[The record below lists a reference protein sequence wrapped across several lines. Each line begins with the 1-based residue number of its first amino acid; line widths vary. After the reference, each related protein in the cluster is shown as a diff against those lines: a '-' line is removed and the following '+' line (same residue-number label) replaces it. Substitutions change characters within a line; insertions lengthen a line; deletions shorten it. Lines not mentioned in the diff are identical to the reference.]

1 MTWSLLLACTLG
13 AADLNALKGIEV
25 IKTPAG
31 GQVIVTGSKAPIF
44 TVFRLGDPDR
54 LVVDLSSADA
64 AGVTGHKDGV
74 GPIAGVVASQF
85 NNERAN
91 VGRVLIALDGA
102 TNYNVKADGNRLLIS
117 VDGKADPTA
126 AAAPAPKTEEK
137 RVEEKAVEQPK
148 VAEAPKA
155 ETSPAASR
163 ASAAATEKGLV
174 ASRMDETTVKNPAH
188 TVKAVRL
195 KGEQLAIDTD
205 GEVASFELIELENPP
220 RLAIDLHDMHSA
232 IKSSKVS
239 GGALKGVRIGL
250 NPDKVRLVL
259 DMKGAM
265 PVYKANRTAR
275 GLVVTLSEDAAPAKK
290 AEAEPAGEAHM
301 EIDGKTV
308 QLDTKEPEKAAAVLD
323 VQFHES
329 KAGGRLELKLEG
341 STGWTTERPDYRSA
355 VLTLKSASIP
365 RRLERSL
372 DTSDLETPI
381 KMVSAFKAPGADDRV
396 RVVVAAESAIE
407 EQVVKTKDGLSW
419 RIRLKGSKTEEATTT
434 AQAAGFSD
442 EAEKYSEEGAPQK
455 ARYVGKR
462 VTFEFKDIDIHNLL
476 RIIAEISKKN
486 IVVSDDVSGKVT
498 IRLRNVPWDQ
508 ALELILRSKGLG
520 KEEFGNIIRVAP
532 LRALEEEAKSRE
544 ARAATLRRAE
554 PLAVRLIPVNY
565 ATADNMKDRVK
576 EVLTE
581 RGIVTVDTR
590 TNTLIVRDIES
601 NIGRVQS
608 LVSNLDLQTPQVLI
622 EGRIVEAR
630 TQLAKEVGIQWG
642 GSATAA
648 PAFGNQT
655 GLAFPAVVAGQG
667 AAGDSPNAGV
677 TATPG
682 WAVNLPAAIGNGS
695 GGGLGL
701 ILGSAGGAV
710 QLNLRLSALESQG
723 LVKVVSAPKVTTLDN
738 QTAKISQGTSIPFSQ
753 VSAAGVNTLFVEAR
767 LSLEVTPH
775 ITQDGSVLLHITA
788 DKSEP
793 DPGTTGANGQPAIL
807 RKQANTNVLVKDGD
821 TTVIGGI
828 FVRSTAER
836 HAGVP
841 LLGRIPVLGFFF
853 RKRTETEDRQELLIF
868 ITPRILNRQQMAQ
881 TL

>member
-13 AADLNALKGIEV
+13 AADLNALKGVEV
-25 IKTPAG
+25 IATPGG
-31 GQVIVTGSKAPIF
+31 GQVIVSGTKAPIF
-44 TVFRLGDPDR
+44 TVFRLGEPDR

-64 AGVTGHKDGV
+64 AAVVGHRDGT

-85 NNERAN
+85 SNDRSN
-91 VGRVLIALDGA
+91 VGRVLITLDGA
-102 TNYNVKADGNRLLIS
+102 TKYDVKADGNRLLIN
-117 VDGKADPTA
+117 VEGGKPAPVIAPKA
-126 AAAPAPKTEEK
+126 APQPAKAEPPPAPEAKAPAPET
-137 RVEEKAVEQPK
+137 
-148 VAEAPKA
+148 APSA
-155 ETSPAASR
+155 RP
-163 ASAAATEKGLV
+163 SAAATEKGVV
-174 ASRMDETTVKNPAH
+174 AARMDEATVKNPAK
-188 TVKAVRL
+188 TLKAVRL
-195 KGEQLAIDTD
+195 KGEQLVIDTD
-205 GEVASFELIELENPP
+205 GDVASFELIELEDPP
-220 RLAIDLHDMHSA
+220 RLAIDLHDMSSA
-232 IKSSKVS
+232 IKSAKAS

-250 NPDKVRLVL
+250 NPGKVRLVL
-259 DMKGAM
+259 DMKEKM
-265 PVYKANRTAR
+265 PAYKASRTSK
-275 GLVVTLSEDAAPAKK
+275 GLVVTLSEGAAPPEQK
-290 AEAEPAGEAHM
+290 AEAQTPQEAQM
-301 EIDGKTV
+301 EIDGKPV
-308 QLDTKEPEKAAAVLD
+308 QLESESEKAAAVVD

-329 KAGGRLELKLEG
+329 ATGGRLDLKLEG
-341 STGWTTERPDYRSA
+341 ATGWATERPDHRSA

-372 DTSDLETPI
+372 DTSDLQTPI
-381 KMVSAFKAPGADDRV
+381 KMVSAFKAPGHDDRV
-396 RVVVAAESAIE
+396 RVVVAADAAIE
-407 EQVVKTKDGLSW
+407 EQVVKSKDGLSW
-419 RIRLKGSKTEEATTT
+419 RIRLKGAKTEEVATAPQT
-434 AQAAGFSD
+434 AGFSD

-532 LRALEEEAKSRE
+532 LKTLEDEARSRE
-544 ARAATLRRAE
+544 TRQATLRRAE
-554 PLAVRLIPVNY
+554 PLTVRLVPVNY
-565 ATADNMKDRVK
+565 AVAGEMKDRVK
-576 EVLTE
+576 EVLSE
-581 RGIVTVDTR
+581 RGVVTVDTR

-601 NIGRVQS
+601 NMGRIQA

-630 TQLAKEVGIQWG
+630 TQLAREVGIQWG
-642 GSATAA
+642 GTAAAA

-655 GLAFPAVVAGQG
+655 GLAFPNTISGAG
-667 AAGDSPNAGV
+667 AAGDQISAG
-677 TATPG
+677 TSATPN
-682 WAVNLPAAIGNGS
+682 WAVNLPAAIGTNS
-695 GGGLGL
+695 GGGLGF
-701 ILGSAGGAV
+701 IFGSAGGAV
-710 QLNLRLSALESQG
+710 QLNLRLSALEAQG

-775 ITQDGSVLLHITA
+775 ITSDGSVLLHITA

-828 FVRSTAER
+828 YVKTTADR
-836 HAGVP
+836 TAGVP
-841 LLGRIPVLGFFF
+841 LLSKIPVLGFFF
-853 RKRTETEDRQELLIF
+853 KKTQTTEDRQELLIF

-881 TL
+881 SL